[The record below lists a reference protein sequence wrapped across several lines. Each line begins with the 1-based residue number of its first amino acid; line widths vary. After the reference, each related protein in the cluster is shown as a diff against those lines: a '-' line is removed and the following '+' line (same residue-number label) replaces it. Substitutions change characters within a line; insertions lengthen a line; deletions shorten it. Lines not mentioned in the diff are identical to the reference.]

1 MDLSLDSIQP
11 STTLRSAA
19 YVGGSSSKAYSDW
32 IRAQYIH
39 LSTLFWMIFFSHL
52 RAFNRN

>member
-1 MDLSLDSIQP
+1 MDLSLDSIKP

-19 YVGGSSSKAYSDW
+19 YVGWSSSKAYSDW